1 MCFQPSSS
9 IRVKVT
15 GLITAC
21 LFLYTSVSF
30 PGTSVRFNLVAGH
43 WIVVPV
49 TINGSGPF
57 HLVLDTGSALTFI
70 DPSLITRLGGKEARR
85 YQLLTA
91 TGSIAV
97 PCYRIENFK
106 LGSQYVE
113 YLDVLA
119 RGGPEIQGM
128 QINGILGQ
136 DFLTKFNFILDYQ
149 SQTIT
154 FEENEEYARSLSGEV
169 YALLDSAQRKLVLIP
184 PQSHESRPSLFS
196 LDSGAKGIVL
206 FGSDFK
212 GLGFDMNSVSDPEP
226 LQTVV
231 GRGFVSRGTFRSFKI
246 GDNTLRNLRVQLA
259 PDSKFSRYRIE
270 NGLLPTNFFQ
280 TIYFNNV
287 QKFVSFNPRFE
298 NATRVKE

>member
-9 IRVKVT
+9 IFVKVA

-21 LFLYTSVSF
+21 LFLCVFVSF
-30 PGTSVRFNLVAGH
+30 SGTPVPFRLVAGH

-49 TINGSGPF
+49 TINGSGPYD
-57 HLVLDTGSALTFI
+57 LVLDTGSALTFI

-91 TGSIAV
+91 TGSMVV
-97 PCYRIENFK
+97 PCFRIENFR
-106 LGSQYVE
+106 LGSQHVD

-119 RGGPEIQGM
+119 HGGPEIQGI
-128 QINGILGQ
+128 QVKGILGQ

-154 FEENEEYARSLSGEV
+154 FEENEEFAQSLSGGV
-169 YALLDSAQRKLVLIP
+169 YILLDSAQRKLVLIP

-231 GRGFVSRGTFRSFKI
+231 GRGFVSHGTFRSFKI
-246 GDNTLRNLRVQLA
+246 GGNTLRNLRVQLA
-259 PDSKFSRYRIE
+259 PDSKLSMYRIE

-280 TIYFNNV
+280 TIYFNNA
-287 QKFVSFNPRFE
+287 QKFVAFNPRFE
-298 NATRVKE
+298 NAPRIKE